1 MQKPRSLVDD
11 ILIRRLKQV
20 DNLSNVIFEAMNLP
34 KEQHKIWVVSN
45 MRQLTVMCEDSI
57 LATQI
62 RMQQEAI
69 LDYFRKKNNLKFDE
83 LRIKL
88 VAPERVF
95 KPRANKATKHMPSIT
110 ASKTIA
116 AIADG
121 IDDEEL
127 RESLL
132 RLTGKKRQD

>member
-11 ILIRRLKQV
+11 ILIKRLKQV

-34 KEQHKIWVVSN
+34 KDQHRMWVVSN
-45 MRQLTVMCEDSI
+45 MCQLTVMCEDSI
-57 LATQI
+57 LATQV
-62 RMQQEAI
+62 RMQQKAI
-69 LDYFRKKNNLKFDE
+69 LDYFRKNNNLKFDG
-83 LRIKL
+83 LRVKL
-88 VAPERVF
+88 IAPERVHQ
-95 KPRANKATKHMPSIT
+95 PRPNKARKHRPSAT

-127 RESLL
+127 RDSLL

>member
-20 DNLSNVIFEAMNLP
+20 DNLSNVIFEAMGLP
-34 KEQHKIWVVSN
+34 KDQHKMWVISN

-62 RMQQEAI
+62 RMQQNAI
-69 LDYFRKKNNLKFDE
+69 LDYFRKNNNLKFDG
-83 LRIKL
+83 LRVKL
-88 VAPERVF
+88 IAPERIH
-95 KPRANKATKHMPSIT
+95 KPRPNKATKHTPSLK

-116 AIADG
+116 DIADG
-121 IDDEEL
+121 IEDDEL

-132 RLTGKKRQD
+132 RLAGKKRKD